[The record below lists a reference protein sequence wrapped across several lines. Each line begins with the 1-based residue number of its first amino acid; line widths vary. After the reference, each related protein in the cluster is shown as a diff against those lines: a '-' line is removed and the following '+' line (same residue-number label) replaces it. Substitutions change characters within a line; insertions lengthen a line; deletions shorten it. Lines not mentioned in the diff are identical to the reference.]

1 MVQAFEKIKAVWH
14 QRKHVIIS
22 SLIAVLYSLGGGG
35 DKALR
40 RFILPTV
47 IAASFTQQHAWRRV
61 LSILFLAVPL
71 SLGYSAMIRESNWMM
86 MIALGALMGLSWIL
100 LAGRQTIYTVA
111 IMAVVFPC
119 SIVIN
124 RFGIDWQFSE
134 LFVGAGYGLCY
145 LIVKGDGLWTKR

>member
-1 MVQAFEKIKAVWH
+1 
-14 QRKHVIIS
+14 
-22 SLIAVLYSLGGGG
+22 
-35 DKALR
+35 
-40 RFILPTV
+40 
-47 IAASFTQQHAWRRV
+47 
-61 LSILFLAVPL
+61 
-71 SLGYSAMIRESNWMM
+71 MIRESNWMM

-100 LAGRQTIYTVA
+100 LAKRQTIYTVA

-145 LIVKGDGLWTKR
+145 LIVKGEGLWTKR